1 MRNSVTKMKVNDIFM
16 CFFVVT
22 DDREKIEKF
31 KKEFMRLG
39 DAEEKQR
46 EQVKTL
52 IEQVRVLQTENQ
64 ELLDELKEK
73 NDEIESYRYFS
84 LFLIKKIFKHYKFQ

>member
-1 MRNSVTKMKVNDIFM
+1 MRKSVTKMKVNDIFM

-22 DDREKIEKF
+22 DDREKIENF

-73 NDEIESYRYFS
+73 NDEIESYRYFP
-84 LFLIKKIFKHYKFQ
+84 